1 MTIILSFNKQ
11 ERDEPET
18 VMDMKRA
25 YVEYENRRVQL
36 QIHFGEL
43 LSYDSETRFLIR
55 SDLYEAQ
62 NLI

>member
-43 LSYDSETRFLIR
+43 LSYDSEMRFLITP
-55 SDLYEAQ
+55 LYCTY
-62 NLI
+62 